1 MGGVAERSRRPQDPI
16 GLSVDELET
25 PALVLDRSIA
35 LANAALMGERMATLP
50 ASLRPHIKAHKCVEL
65 ARLQMEHDA
74 IGVTAATVAEAEAML
89 DAGVPDVLIANE
101 VVGPAAIDRLVAT
114 ADTGAV
120 TVAVDD
126 LGNLAEIGACA
137 RAAGVTVGVVV
148 EVDVGMGRGGAR
160 DVVSACEVGRAAAEL
175 EGVRLRGLLGYEGHC
190 TSELDRATREREV
203 RVAMDRLLEVA
214 SAFRR
219 DGLSVEIVSAGATGT
234 SDLTGA
240 IDGITEVQ
248 AGSYLLMDGF
258 HEPLVSG
265 FGFALSIAATAIS
278 VHGDL
283 VVFDAGRKGVGGDL
297 CPPAAPG
304 RDGAFAFM
312 HEEHVGFRY
321 PGGAPFRVGDRVAL
335 VPGYAPTAV
344 NLYGAFN
351 VVEDGTV
358 VDRWL
363 VRARHGEL

>member
-1 MGGVAERSRRPQDPI
+1 MGVAERSRRSRDPI
-16 GLSVDELET
+16 GLRVDELET
-25 PALVLDRSIA
+25 PALLLDHSIA
-35 LANAALMGERMATLP
+35 VSNAALMGERMSTLP
-50 ASLRPHIKAHKCVEL
+50 ASLRPHIKVHKCVEL
-65 ARLQMEHDA
+65 ARLQIEHGA

-101 VVGPAAIDRLVAT
+101 VVGSAAIDRLVAVSS
-114 ADTGAV
+114 TGAV

-126 LGNLAEIGACA
+126 LGNLREIAA
-137 RAAGVTVGVVV
+137 RAHAAGVTVGVVV
-148 EVDVGMGRGGAR
+148 EVDVGMDRGGAR
-160 DVVSACEVGRAAAEL
+160 DVVSACEVGRAAAEIA
-175 EGVRLRGLLGYEGHC
+175 GVRLRGILGYEGHC
-190 TSELDRATREREV
+190 SSEPDRATREREA
-203 RVAMDRLLEVA
+203 RTAMDRLLEVA

-219 DGLSVEIVSAGATGT
+219 DGLPVDVVSAGATGT
-234 SDLTGA
+234 FEITGA

-248 AGSYLLMDGF
+248 AGSYILMDRF

-265 FGFALSIAATAIS
+265 FGFALSVAATAIS

-283 VVFDAGRKGVGGDL
+283 VVFDAGRKGVGADL
-297 CPPAAPG
+297 GSPAAPG
-304 RDGAFAFM
+304 RDGAFAFI

-321 PGGAPFRVGDRVAL
+321 PGGAPFRVGDRAAI
-335 VPGYAPTAV
+335 VPAYAPTAV

-363 VRARHGEL
+363 VRARHGEP

>member
-1 MGGVAERSRRPQDPI
+1 MGVAERSRRSRDPI

-25 PALVLDRSIA
+25 PALLLDRSIA
-35 LANAALMGERMATLP
+35 VANAALMGERMATLP
-50 ASLRPHIKAHKCVEL
+50 ASLRPHIKVHKCVEL
-65 ARLQMEHDA
+65 ARLQMEHGA

-101 VVGPAAIDRLVAT
+101 VVGPVAIDRLVTLA
-114 ADTGAV
+114 GAGDV

-126 LGNLAEIGACA
+126 VGNLGEIAA
-137 RAAGVTVGVVV
+137 RAHAAGVTVGVVV

-160 DVVSACEVGRAAAEL
+160 DVASACEVGRAAAEL

-190 TSELDRATREREV
+190 ASEPDRATREREV

-219 DGLSVEIVSAGATGT
+219 DGLPVDVVSAGATGT
-234 SDLTGA
+234 YDLTGA

-248 AGSYLLMDGF
+248 AGTYILMDRF
-258 HEPLVSG
+258 HEPLVTG
-265 FGFALSIAATAIS
+265 FGFALSVAATAIS
-278 VHGDL
+278 VHDDL
-283 VVFDAGRKGVGGDL
+283 VVFDAGRKGIGGEL
-297 CPPAAPG
+297 GSPAAPG

-321 PGGAPFRVGDRVAL
+321 RGGPPFRVGDRAAL

-351 VVEDGTV
+351 VVEAGTV

-363 VRARHGEL
+363 VRARHGEP